1 MDNKKIYSLLGLST
15 RAGKLKSG
23 EFSVLDAIRSGKAY
37 AVIVSEDASDNTK
50 KLFSNMCEFYEVP
63 FAVFGS
69 KEELGHCIGKTYRAS
84 ICILDEGFAKTVKD
98 KISLCMED

>member
-23 EFSVLDAIRSGKAY
+23 EFSVLDEIRSGKAY

-50 KLFSNMCEFYEVP
+50 KQFKDKCNYYNVP
-63 FAVFGS
+63 IAFFGDMES
-69 KEELGHCIGKTYRAS
+69 LGHAVGKGVRTS
-84 ICILDEGFAKTVKD
+84 LVITD
-98 KISLCMED
+98 KGLAQSLLKNLLQED